1 MPQPIPGFSWLVVL
15 AGFPIH
21 SGEVRKSVQFRF
33 PICEP
38 RESVVNWIACKQ
50 DDEFPRNSGR
60 INRQKMFV
68 PTLANCHL
76 DSWRLTDIIRFQ
88 WFHSYHQHHSF
99 SGPKEG
105 DFNQRDLKLRDM
117 VGGEYPTTSGG
128 SLHSCTFSSRINSV
142 STFLPCIC
150 ILPCRSCTTWA
161 GVTLL
166 SSCMFSCRS
175 CEIQAARCKM
185 HVHLAHVLLQELQ
198 DAVGTTVGAG
208 VNLTGQLTR
217 AAVPVAQGIV
227 GAVREVV
234 EVETCKTLVMW

>member
-1 MPQPIPGFSWLVVL
+1 
-15 AGFPIH
+15 
-21 SGEVRKSVQFRF
+21 
-33 PICEP
+33 
-38 RESVVNWIACKQ
+38 
-50 DDEFPRNSGR
+50 
-60 INRQKMFV
+60 MF
-68 PTLANCHL
+68 
-76 DSWRLTDIIRFQ
+76 D
-88 WFHSYHQHHSF
+88 SF
-99 SGPKEG
+99 SGPKDG
-105 DFNQRDLKLRDM
+105 DFNQRGLKLTDV

-128 SLHSCTFSSRINSV
+128 SLHLCTFSSRINSV

-166 SSCMFSCRS
+166 SSCMFCCRS
-175 CEIQAARCKM
+175 FEIQAARCKM

-234 EVETCKTLVMW
+234 VRWKPVKLRWYGSPTNIHLGKLKLFLIRFCKFFFFGKLAYQIAIFFLQIFVPNQLFEEIMGGPIEPINLLSIWWS

>member
-1 MPQPIPGFSWLVVL
+1 
-15 AGFPIH
+15 
-21 SGEVRKSVQFRF
+21 
-33 PICEP
+33 
-38 RESVVNWIACKQ
+38 
-50 DDEFPRNSGR
+50 
-60 INRQKMFV
+60 MF
-68 PTLANCHL
+68 
-76 DSWRLTDIIRFQ
+76 D
-88 WFHSYHQHHSF
+88 SF
-99 SGPKEG
+99 SGPKDG
-105 DFNQRDLKLRDM
+105 DFNQRGLKLTDV

-128 SLHSCTFSSRINSV
+128 SLHLCTFSSRINSV

-166 SSCMFSCRS
+166 SSCMFCCRS
-175 CEIQAARCKM
+175 FEIQAARCKM

-234 EVETCKTLVMW
+234 VRWKPVKLRWYGSPTNIHLGKLKLFLIRFCKFFFLANWLTKSLFFFCKFLCQINCLRKLWGAQLNL